1 MEVPPFSQKPIMP
14 RLLFQCSYL
23 GHHFR
28 GWQSQVC
35 GTAAQDAVERACRKL
50 LGEGSGL
57 GVTKRVSASGRT
69 DAGVHALRQ
78 YFHLDIPEDNKLS
91 HEAWRAALNANL
103 PAQLRINEV
112 REVTSDFH
120 ARYSAKEK
128 TYLYRME
135 RAEVLSPFDLHRFWH
150 VRRGL
155 DMSLLHEAMQCFV
168 GEHDFRHFAVN
179 RGNEPQPIPEG
190 FYTRIISSV
199 ELREVGSQIDI
210 HITGNG
216 FLYKMVRLMVGTA
229 HQIAKKR
236 MSMDSLRDMLALAPA
251 AEKSRYCA
259 PPEGLYLEEVMY

>member
-1 MEVPPFSQKPIMP
+1 MP

-35 GTAAQDAVERACRKL
+35 GGGAQDAVELACQKL
-50 LGEGSGL
+50 LGKDSGL
-57 GVTKRVSASGRT
+57 GVTKRISASGRT

-103 PAQLRINEV
+103 PAHLRINEV
-112 REVTSDFH
+112 REVAADFH

-135 RAEVLSPFDLHRFWH
+135 RGEVLSPFDHNRYWH
-150 VRRGL
+150 VRRGV
-155 DMSLLHEAMQCFV
+155 DMQLLHQAMQSYV
-168 GEHDFRHFAVN
+168 GEYDFRHFAVN

-190 FYTRIISSV
+190 FYTRRISSV
-199 ELREVGSQIDI
+199 ELEQRGTQIDI
-210 HITGNG
+210 HVTGNG

-236 MSMDSLRDMLALAPA
+236 MSIETLHGMLTLAPT

-259 PPEGLYLEEVMY
+259 PPEGLYLEEVFYP